1 MVESC
6 ESVARG
12 DESVAPSVVFQT
24 PPTIPVARIAHVSE
38 KLGFSGP
45 GAEKR
50 PISELIEKG
59 VVAQCEK
66 HGSFVTERLLFAGRV
81 LTKACPQCS
90 TEEEARREAEREAER
105 VASMQRFVERSLAD
119 SRIPRKFSEATLD
132 NWFATLPTEA
142 RALGVARAFVER
154 FDGRRARTL
163 IFYGNTGA
171 GKTHLACAVLRAL
184 ALRGFSAG
192 YTTAADVL
200 MSLRNTWKDASRTET
215 QLLASYERIDLLV
228 IDEVGRT
235 FGGDK
240 EREQMFNFYDRRYLQ
255 DRSTILMSN
264 GDLSSIEDAL
274 GEVVF
279 DRFKES
285 ATVVHFNWPS
295 KRSQKRAA

>member
-6 ESVARG
+6 EIVALAP
-12 DESVAPSVVFQT
+12 ESVAPSAVFRT
-24 PPTIPVARIAHVSE
+24 PPTIPVARMPHVSE
-38 KLGFSGP
+38 TLGVSEVSG
-45 GAEKR
+45 EKR
-50 PISELIEKG
+50 SVSGSIEKN
-59 VVAQCEK
+59 VIAQCAL
-66 HGSFVTERLLFAGRV
+66 HGEYATERLVFAGRM
-81 LTKACPQCS
+81 LAKACPKCS
-90 TEEEARREAEREAER
+90 VEEEARREAEKEAER
-105 VASMQRFVERSLAD
+105 LAAMQRFVERSLAD
-119 SRIPRKFSEATLD
+119 SRIPRKFSEATLE
-132 NWFATLPTEA
+132 NWVAVSSAEK
-142 RALGVARAFVER
+142 RALDVARSFVEA
-154 FDGRRARTL
+154 FDGRRAKSL
-163 IFYGNTGA
+163 IFYGETGA

-200 MSLRNTWKDASRTET
+200 MSLRNTWKDANRTET

-235 FGGDK
+235 FGGEK

-264 GDLSSIEDAL
+264 GDLSAMEEAL

-285 ATVVHFNWPS
+285 ATVVHFDWPS
-295 KRSQKRAA
+295 KRSQKRVA